1 MKFPKYFNIWFKKL
15 FYNFSE
21 IFIISL
27 KIAIIYKLDFLIN
40 TILFIEDL

>member
-21 IFIISL
+21 IFIISV
-27 KIAIIYKLDFLIN
+27 KIAINIYKSKIFLHKTN
-40 TILFIEDL
+40 YL